1 MPPTTASYG
10 TTEVPTA
17 KEETF
22 NVESLAPYIAEFVG
36 TFILVFTVG
45 CCSITGSG
53 IWNAT
58 AIGSVLM
65 VMIYATGPVSG
76 GNLNPAVS
84 LALFLSG
91 KIDLKKMLGY
101 WAAQLVAG
109 IVAGFCFC
117 ALLSPNNVGIAA
129 KAPFTVAHAAI
140 VEIIYTFMICFVVLN
155 CAGSKRNNPKEDGNQ
170 FFALAIG
177 FVIIAGGYA
186 AGDISGACFNPA
198 VSLGLDISSQGHYL
212 GLTWGG
218 FELLGGCLAAFL
230 FRVVR
235 PEEQM
240 DDAEFSTYKPSLRT
254 KCVSE
259 FLGVFILVLTVG
271 LNVVMGSVATAFS
284 AAAALMCM
292 IYSLGDVSGGHF
304 NPAVTLAVVLS
315 GRDKCPPRE
324 GLAYAITQ
332 LLAGV
337 LAGCVYS
344 VFHAN
349 GPNKD
354 TTYSLAHEGHSVSA
368 GGVIELVFTCV
379 LCYIV
384 LTVATVEL
392 PFKQRNFYFA
402 LAIGSCVTAGGFAG
416 GAVSGGE
423 LNPAVTTGIEVANMI
438 HTGTATPSGFTTC
451 ITFWLYELL
460 GGAIAAF
467 VLRLTHPQE
476 FKGAKPLLG

>member
-10 TTEVPTA
+10 ATEVPAA

-53 IWNAT
+53 TWNAT

-186 AGDISGACFNPA
+186 TGDISGACFNPA
-198 VSLGLDISSQGHYL
+198 VSLGLDISSHGITN
-212 GLTWGG
+212 GLIWAVV
-218 FELLGGCLAAFL
+218 ELLGACLAAIL
-230 FRVVR
+230 FRICR

-240 DDAEFSTYKPSLRT
+240 DDAELSTYKLPRLLPVRMRSDEEHLAN
-254 KCVSE
+254 
-259 FLGVFILVLTVG
+259 VG
-271 LNVVMGSVATAFS
+271 R
-284 AAAALMCM
+284 AAL
-292 IYSLGDVSGGHF
+292 LGHDG
-304 NPAVTLAVVLS
+304 A
-315 GRDKCPPRE
+315 
-324 GLAYAITQ
+324 
-332 LLAGV
+332 
-337 LAGCVYS
+337 
-344 VFHAN
+344 
-349 GPNKD
+349 
-354 TTYSLAHEGHSVSA
+354 SA
-368 GGVIELVFTCV
+368 GGANAAGPSQPRDALSSCAIQVDEVKDVMKRNVDQMLQNMDKTANLETSTQELAQQANAFRSTARRTRKKMCWQNAKMYLALSGTC
-379 LCYIV
+379 LIFLLIV
-384 LTVATVEL
+384 GWA
-392 PFKQRNFYFA
+392 
-402 LAIGSCVTAGGFAG
+402 
-416 GAVSGGE
+416 SGWF
-423 LNPAVTTGIEVANMI
+423 
-438 HTGTATPSGFTTC
+438 S
-451 ITFWLYELL
+451 
-460 GGAIAAF
+460 
-467 VLRLTHPQE
+467 R
-476 FKGAKPLLG
+476 